1 MNLTV
6 LFGILFCV
14 SFVESK
20 ESIDVVISEAGGI
33 KTHQDELNVHDQKN
47 PHSHLAEGDIMEPEP
62 EEAGSEV
69 VYEEDNDKSAVK
81 SGSTV
86 NDKKRRFRRS
96 NRLVKRNA
104 YKSESSRWTGGV
116 IPYIISPTIA
126 GDELDVLYEAIDD
139 FHAYT
144 CLQWIERTS
153 QTRYVNITRTG
164 GGCWSW
170 VGMISESNQP
180 QTLHLGTNC
189 LNDKSTPVH
198 EMMHAAGVFHQH
210 SRPDRDSYVTINLDN
225 VQANAVDNF
234 DIKDADD
241 VVTYDIPYS
250 YESVMHYGSKY
261 FSKNNQNTIVTLDS
275 NAQSVI
281 GKSPTFSFEDIEL
294 LTNMYNCAADCPAA
308 NCPTG
313 AFQGGDCN
321 CYCKS
326 DSAEDPVLNCGEVC
340 LEPDYDCACSERT
353 DSCSAVSNSAC
364 SGSSGACECDSGY
377 VNHNKE
383 CTLIS
388 SITCTELAVDC
399 KCHLNTDACEA
410 VDANS
415 ECNSDSGSCSCA
427 SGFEVDQINGGC
439 LDTAGV
445 TCDEADKE
453 CFCSQKGSDACSAV
467 SNSQCNAET
476 DSCSCNVGY
485 YSSGGVCIT
494 APDCTALGAGC
505 FCQHQAADACD
516 SLVFSL
522 CDSETGACECDTS
535 AYREEA
541 GQCVEAFN
549 YVSNGEDVYPFS
561 ESAESTTY
569 FSSSS
574 GTDNGAF
581 GIDSNGLYLHASGTG
596 NGDVS
601 AFESDWL
608 TKRGKWCINYG
619 IKLNNVRVYTMY
631 TYNGVNWGHSSLY
644 TAGSISYFYKRQMVI
659 TANWSDLKV
668 KIKVE
673 PVQDRAWSVAIDPV
687 QMKHCS

>member
-1 MNLTV
+1 LNL
-6 LFGILFCV
+6 
-14 SFVESK
+14 
-20 ESIDVVISEAGGI
+20 
-33 KTHQDELNVHDQKN
+33 
-47 PHSHLAEGDIMEPEP
+47 
-62 EEAGSEV
+62 
-69 VYEEDNDKSAVK
+69 
-81 SGSTV
+81 
-86 NDKKRRFRRS
+86 
-96 NRLVKRNA
+96 
-104 YKSESSRWTGGV
+104 
-116 IPYIISPTIA
+116 
-126 GDELDVLYEAIDD
+126 
-139 FHAYT
+139 
-144 CLQWIERTS
+144 
-153 QTRYVNITRTG
+153 
-164 GGCWSW
+164 
-170 VGMISESNQP
+170 
-180 QTLHLGTNC
+180 
-189 LNDKSTPVH
+189 
-198 EMMHAAGVFHQH
+198 
-210 SRPDRDSYVTINLDN
+210 
-225 VQANAVDNF
+225 
-234 DIKDADD
+234 
-241 VVTYDIPYS
+241 
-250 YESVMHYGSKY
+250 Y
-261 FSKNNQNTIVTLDS
+261 FS
-275 NAQSVI
+275 
-281 GKSPTFSFEDIEL
+281 
-294 LTNMYNCAADCPAA
+294 ADCPAA